1 MSNGI
6 RPMKKMS
13 QNQLTQA
20 LVELNSR
27 LHGLSMAV
35 SNDMQRLN
43 ILMFTLLKDLGKADE
58 KTCPECET
66 VNMRP
71 ILDGIEVNPMCVE
84 CGARIDPL
92 PESAFQGNLEEE

>member
-1 MSNGI
+1 MSNGV

-20 LVELNSR
+20 LVDMNAR
-27 LHGLSMAV
+27 LASLSMAA
-35 SNDMQRLN
+35 SNDIQRLN
-43 ILMFTLLKDLGKADE
+43 IILFSLLKELGKADE
-58 KTCPECET
+58 KTCPECDT
-66 VNMRP
+66 INMRP
-71 ILDGIEVNPMCVE
+71 ILKGIEVNPMCVE